1 MVKHAPLDVRFH
13 FSVKRQ
19 NWWELSMKMTDNKYM
34 KKVSWNNQLK
44 SHTCLLENLRKR
56 ISWWEHNKP
65 VSFLDKI
72 CCQSS
77 RAANATRL
85 INIEDC
91 LIHLFWCISKRCYL
105 YCFAIS
111 SIQEKMECTWATV
124 FAAGHTA
131 MSSKKTTCRDKLKK
145 KMEVENEGKLHQA
158 GGSQQEKPVPSWL
171 PGLINNPKCLDSNWR
186 HK

>member
-1 MVKHAPLDVRFH
+1 MSDFISQSKDR
-13 FSVKRQ
+13 
-19 NWWELSMKMTDNKYM
+19 TDGSSAWKWQTTNTWIN
-34 KKVSWNNQLK
+34 SLETTSSN
-44 SHTCLLENLRKR
+44 HTCLQENLRKR
-56 ISWWEHNKP
+56 ISWWKHNKP

-85 INIEDC
+85 INVEDC
-91 LIHLFWCISKRCYL
+91 LIHLFGCIGKRCYL

-111 SIQEKMECTWATV
+111 SIQEKMECTVATL
-124 FAAGHTA
+124 FAVGHTA

-145 KMEVENEGKLHQA
+145 KMKVENEGKLHKA
-158 GGSQQEKPVPSWL
+158 GGSQPERPIPSWL
-171 PGLINNPKCLDSNWR
+171 PGLINNPKCLDSNWK